1 LAVTPTFVSS
11 TQLSNQLNDAS
22 DAGTWTV
29 FVTNPG
35 GQIPSTWS
43 FAVP

>member
-11 TQLSNQLNDAS
+11 TQSNQFNGAN

-35 GQIPSTWS
+35 GQISSTWS
-43 FAVP
+43 FTVP